1 MSAGKG
7 NALINLSEK
16 LGFLQKEV
24 VAIGDSN
31 NDLDMMEK
39 AGFSI
44 AMENASK
51 QVKKAADVV
60 TPSNDRDGVAEAIIK
75 FIM

>member
-1 MSAGKG
+1 MSVQKG

-31 NDLDMMEK
+31 
-39 AGFSI
+39 F
-44 AMENASK
+44 
-51 QVKKAADVV
+51 
-60 TPSNDRDGVAEAIIK
+60 RYDGKSRIFYCNGEC
-75 FIM
+75 F